1 MSIER
6 EEVYPLP
13 RVGPVPMIHW
23 ENGRACAGPPPNR
36 PHSEPASASASG
48 DAAPSAHAPSAR
60 GADDT

>member
-1 MSIER
+1 MNAER
-6 EEVYPLP
+6 EEVHPRP

-36 PHSEPASASASG
+36 PPATPIPASASDDASP
-48 DAAPSAHAPSAR
+48 AFHAQTAR